1 MFVEHCYA
9 TRLGGS
15 CMEWIVFLAV
25 LVTVV
30 GGVIL
35 ARVVAARRLGKHLD
49 AMQAAEA
56 AKVEVRRR
64 ERQACR
70 S

>member
-1 MFVEHCYA
+1 
-9 TRLGGS
+9 
-15 CMEWIVFLAV
+15 MEWLILLVIVTL
-25 LVTVV
+25 V
-30 GGVIL
+30 GGAIL
-35 ARVVAARRLGKHLD
+35 SRAVAARRLGKHLD

-64 ERQACR
+64 ERQASR